1 MIEIVFSDS
10 ACGSLKMAQHF
21 GEGKYSGGCVGVIV
35 SHRDGSHPTRKE
47 IKKAKHQVEVK
58 SRLAWEK
65 AIPMGGNAADVY
77 GIQLELSIGDIADHQ
92 FELHRQQ
99 TLEHLFSIYPND
111 EGLEASKD
119 IMKRITR
126 NLKAIQKEVEEGQAV
141 RIWYSN
147 QPDELCGL
155 YWFINQLR
163 QWNKLENEVYLIK
176 LPEWEISENGN
187 MVQKFGWGDVAP
199 EEWNHYLRWQQLA
212 SPSFKQYCISSWR
225 NLQNENAPLRAI
237 LNGHLVSVQENIYDS
252 FIHREIAQE
261 DETFQEAMIIGRV
274 LGKYHL
280 GIGDGWVALCIEE
293 MIQTG
298 VLEIISGTTKDMPV
312 YHRTLKKV
320 TR

>member
-10 ACGSLKMAQHF
+10 ACGSLKIAQNF
-21 GEGKYSGGCVGVIV
+21 GKGKYSGGCFGVVV

-47 IKKAKHQVEVK
+47 IKEVRRQAEERA
-58 SRLAWEK
+58 RLAWEK

-77 GIQLELSIGDIADHQ
+77 GLHLELSIGNIADNQ
-92 FELHRQQ
+92 FELHRQK
-99 TLEHLFSIYPND
+99 TLEQLFSIYPNN
-111 EGLEASKD
+111 EGVQASKD
-119 IMKRITR
+119 IMMKITR
-126 NLKAIQKEVEEGQAV
+126 DLKAIQKLVEEGQAV

-155 YWFINQLR
+155 YWFIDQLR
-163 QWNKLENEVYLIK
+163 QWKKLENEVHLIK

-187 MVQKFGWGDVAP
+187 MVQKYGWGEVAP
-199 EEWNHYLRWQQLA
+199 EEWNYYLRWQQLA
-212 SPSFKQYCISSWR
+212 SPSFKQHCISCWR

-237 LNGHLVSVQENIYDS
+237 LNGRLVSVQENIYDS
-252 FIHREIAQE
+252 FIHREIAQQ

-274 LGKYHL
+274 LGKYQL
-280 GIGDGWVALCIEE
+280 GIGDGWVALRIEE
-293 MIQTG
+293 MIRTG
-298 VLEIISGTTKDMPV
+298 ILEIISGTTKDMPV

>member
-65 AIPMGGNAADVY
+65 AVPMGGNAADVY
-77 GIQLELSIGDIADHQ
+77 GLQLELSIGDIADHQ

-119 IMKRITR
+119 IMKRITL

-163 QWNKLENEVYLIK
+163 QWNKLENGVYLIK

-212 SPSFKQYCISSWR
+212 SPSFKQYCNSSWR

-280 GIGDGWVALCIEE
+280 GIGDGWVALRIEE